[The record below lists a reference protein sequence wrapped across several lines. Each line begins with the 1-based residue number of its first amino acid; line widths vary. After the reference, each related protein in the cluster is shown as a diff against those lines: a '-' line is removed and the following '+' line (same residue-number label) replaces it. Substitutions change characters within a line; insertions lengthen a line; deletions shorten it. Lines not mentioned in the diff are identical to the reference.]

1 MRSCLIVDDSASARL
16 AIAAAIRAARKGVT
30 DLHEAEDPKTA
41 MALFETHK
49 PDVVFL
55 DMMLAGDDP
64 HAPDDKP
71 ARGLGILRSMLA
83 ARPDLPVVVVTGLS
97 SSQPDVVDAISL
109 GAIAALRKP
118 VKPDEVK
125 YVLDAI
131 EPDKSSMDY
140 FA

>member
-1 MRSCLIVDDSASARL
+1 MD
-16 AIAAAIRAARKGVT
+16 
-30 DLHEAEDPKTA
+30 
-41 MALFETHK
+41 

-71 ARGLGILRSMLA
+71 ARGLSILKTMLER
-83 ARPDLPVVVVTGLS
+83 RPDTPVVVVTGLS
-97 SSQPDVVDAISL
+97 GSQPDVVDAISA

-118 VKPDEVK
+118 VRAEEVK
-125 YVLDAI
+125 YVLEAI
-131 EPDKSSMDY
+131 EPDKTSMDY

>member
-1 MRSCLIVDDSASARL
+1 MRSCLIIDDSETVRL
-16 AIAAAIRAARKGVT
+16 TIAAAVRAARKGVM
-30 DLHEAEDPKTA
+30 DMHYAENSE
-41 MALFETHK
+41 MALQLFAEHR

-64 HAPDDKP
+64 HAPDGQP

-83 ARPDLPVVVVTGLS
+83 SRPDLPVVVVTGLAG
-97 SSQPDVVDAISL
+97 SQPDVVDAISL

-118 VKPDEVK
+118 VKPEEVK

-131 EPDKSSMDY
+131 DPDKSSMDY